1 MTLVA
6 VASAATALVAGQA
19 APSAIAAVATATGLT
34 TTSTATDTFERSV
47 SGGLGSALTGGAWA
61 VQGPAA
67 ETSVANGTGR
77 VAVRTPGSANAVY
90 LPQPV
95 DVVRRRAARHR
106 PGRSRPGQRR
116 YVSVIGRRID
126 DTSGY
131 RVRLR
136 VLSDGSVTAALL
148 ATQGRTSTTLAT
160 KSLAGVEYTAGQRL
174 VVRVQADGTAPTALR
189 AKVWP
194 SGQGEPAAWTLS
206 ATDSTA
212 ALQRAGSVAASL
224 YVSSG
229 ATSTQTLVLDDLS
242 VRGATAD
249 AVAPTVSVTP
259 TPATGTPTAA
269 TSSSLRFTASE
280 AATFACRYDSTAWA
294 ACTSPSP
301 TTASARIAHRAGAR
315 HRRGRQR
322 RRRAAGHLEG
332 RPHRSVGVADRRP
345 GVRLAHHGHLGQP
358 AVHRLRARPGAVP
371 PRLRLVHHL
380 HQPVRRLEAEDRR
393 AHRAGARLRPGGQRL
408 ADRLPHLDR
417 HRRHPAGRHDGARD
431 HHHVRPGPGLDVDQP
446 VRVVRVQA
454 PARQAPSSAR
464 LDAGAWTT
472 CTSPA
477 AFSSLSLAAHTVRIR
492 AVDKAG
498 NTDASA
504 ATRTWTVVA
513 APSAPPSSG
522 GKPGSANTGV
532 PAGTNL
538 TVHQGDLTITKDGT
552 KVDGVDVRGF
562 LRIQARNVTV
572 SRSIIR
578 GGPTSRLA
586 ALVQSTE
593 PGVVLED
600 VELAPTNPSVLID
613 GLKGYGFTAKRL
625 DIHHTV
631 DGALVWGSNTT
642 IQDSWI
648 HDNAHYAS
656 DPAQGGGPSHDDGIQ
671 IQGGNNL
678 RFTNNVLCCAKNT
691 ALMITQDVSKTSNLT
706 WNGNWTD
713 GGACSINVAEK
724 GKGAIQGLTIQN
736 NRFGRH
742 TGVAG
747 CAIVAPL
754 TTKVKDGG
762 NVYDDNGQ
770 AVVVRKGK

>member
-90 LPQPV
+90 LPQLSTSSA
-95 DVVRRRAARHR
+95 DVRLVTALAG
-106 PGRSRPGQRR
+106 PAQGSGS

-269 TSSSLRFTASE
+269 TKLSLRFTASE
-280 AATFACRYDSTAWA
+280 AATFSCRYDSTAWA
-294 ACTSPSP
+294 ACTSPVSYDGVGEGSHTVQVRATDAAGNVGAVQQATWKVDRTGP
-301 TTASARIAHRAGAR
+301 SVSLTGGPASGSRTTATSASLPFTVSEPGQAQCRLDSGSFITCTSPYAVSKLKTGAHTVQVRGFDQAGNVSPIVSRTWTVTDATPPADTTAPETTITSGPAQGSTSTSR
-315 HRRGRQR
+315 SASFGFSSSE
-322 RRRAAGHLEG
+322 AGTF
-332 RPHRSVGVADRRP
+332 
-345 GVRLAHHGHLGQP
+345 QC
-358 AVHRLRARPGAVP
+358 
-371 PRLRLVHHL
+371 
-380 HQPVRRLEAEDRR
+380 Q
-393 AHRAGARLRPGGQRL
+393 
-408 ADRLPHLDR
+408 
-417 HRRHPAGRHDGARD
+417 
-431 HHHVRPGPGLDVDQP
+431 
-446 VRVVRVQA
+446 
-454 PARQAPSSAR
+454 